1 MENFHFRAMNTDVFF
16 AAEGSLA
23 QLTPGFEKAKQF
35 IDESERRFTRFS
47 EYSELSQLNRS
58 AGTWFHASP
67 DLLQVILLAEYSVK
81 QTQGLF
87 DPSILPDL
95 QRIGYDRTMDL
106 ILAEGVFFPPTPTPR
121 QRTPFDGIVIRPD
134 ESLICLPPGLLL
146 DLGGIAKGWIAEQ
159 AAAILAEYSPASGVS
174 AGGDMYLSGLPQG
187 MDSWPVSLDD
197 PRHPGETL
205 TVLNIPPG
213 AVATSSITKR
223 AWKQGEK
230 QRHHLIDPRTGEPAE
245 TDWLSVTVIA
255 EHTDLCEVFA
265 KALLIAGSRES
276 QRIAQ
281 NAEIAFIAVNRD
293 GQLVGTRKSMEY
305 IDEQE

>member
-1 MENFHFRAMNTDVFF
+1 MEMFHFRAMNTDISF
-16 AAEGSLA
+16 AAEGTPARLA
-23 QLTPGFEKAKQF
+23 PGFEKAKQF

-47 EYSELSQLNRS
+47 DDSELSQLNRS
-58 AGTWFHASP
+58 AGTWFRVSP
-67 DLLQVILLAEYSVK
+67 DMLEVILLAEHYVE

-95 QRIGYDRTMDL
+95 KRIGYDRTMDL
-106 ILAEGVFFPPTPTPR
+106 IRAEGVFSLPTPTPR
-121 QRTPFDGIVIRPD
+121 QRTPFDGIVIRPK
-134 ESLICLPPGLLL
+134 ESLVSLPPGMML

-159 AAAILAEYSPASGVS
+159 AASILTEYSPTCGVS
-174 AGGDMYLSGLPQG
+174 AGGDMYLIGLPKN

-197 PRHPGETL
+197 PRNPGETL
-205 TVLNIPPG
+205 SMLNIPPG

-255 EHTDLCEVFA
+255 AHAAMCEVFA
-265 KALLIAGSRES
+265 KALLIAGPLEA
-276 QRIAQ
+276 QTIAQ
-281 NAEIAFIAVNRD
+281 TADISYLAVNRE
-293 GQLVGTRKSMEY
+293 GNIVGTQESLEY
-305 IDEQE
+305 IYD